1 MIKKIEEYVQA
12 VRSAKGNGVLEVYSD
27 NKVQVTEK
35 LFEELL
41 NEKGI
46 LEIKQRDCS
55 EYPVKV
61 EFTTNGFTY
70 FTVYTAKGFE
80 NKFGGNINE
89 LITSN

>member
-1 MIKKIEEYVQA
+1 MIKKIEECLQA
-12 VRSAKGNGVLEVYSD
+12 VRSARANGILDIYSD
-27 NKVQVTEK
+27 NKVQVTEA
-35 LFEELL
+35 LFEEIL

-80 NKFGGNINE
+80 NKFGGNIDE
-89 LITSN
+89 IITSN